1 MKRTAALPL
10 AASEPGVLLRAILA
24 GELLFALLLQ
34 AHGWLPPVASR
45 AFQFFLRF

>member
-1 MKRTAALPL
+1 MKRAASLPL
-10 AASEPGVLLRAILA
+10 VASEPAALLRAILV
-24 GELLFALLLQ
+24 GELFFALLLQ